1 MGRLRVGPAGVL
13 LLLLFSSPLAPG
25 TTRSPSARA
34 VRRELREIYSV
45 HRPDRLD
52 TIDALLQ
59 EYAGHEGVLLA
70 AVQKKYGLD
79 EGSSVGHTDG
89 NRGSEGPD
97 SSCEAAAAVVWPN
110 ASGTVGTSCD
120 TLHGELAPAD
130 FFRPLPGGV
139 DTFVNTYWGRSP
151 VVLKRSV
158 CQPNSNYGGAGLD
171 DLARLFPG
179 AFGSVDAK
187 KNLALLS
194 FVSNSLPL
202 AVPALFAL
210 WANLICTDTT
220 HDGIAHSGRA
230 TCT

>member
-1 MGRLRVGPAGVL
+1 MGRLRVDPAGVL
-13 LLLLFSSPLAPG
+13 LLLLFSSSLVPG
-25 TTRSPSARA
+25 TTRSLSARA

-79 EGSSVGHTDG
+79 EGSSIGHIDDNSG
-89 NRGSEGPD
+89 NETPD

-110 ASGTVGTSCD
+110 ASGLVGTSCD

-139 DTFVNTYWGRSP
+139 DRFVNTYWGRSP
-151 VVLKRSV
+151 VALKRSV

-171 DLARLFPG
+171 DLARLFPA

-187 KNLALLS
+187 KDLALLS

-202 AVPALFAL
+202 AVPAVAALRPNLMCSLIRMMASFA
-210 WANLICTDTT
+210 AE
-220 HDGIAHSGRA
+220 G
-230 TCT
+230 